1 MSCILWLPM
10 WTMLPLHQ
18 NGGSIVTSC
27 DVLYSVASQVDHATT
42 ASEWRLHCD
51 ILRCPVFCGFPGGP
65 CYHCI
70 RMEAP
75 LWHPA
80 MSCILWLPM
89 WTMLP
94 LHQNGGSIVTSCDV
108 LYSVASHVD
117 HATTASEWRLHC
129 DILRCPVFCGFPC
142 GPCYHCIRME
152 APLWHPAMSCILWLP
167 RWTMLPL
174 HQNGGSIVTSCDVLY
189 SVASHVDHATTTSE
203 WRLHCD
209 ILRCPVFCGFPCG
222 PCYHYI
228 RMDAPLWHPVL
239 ALLLCCC

>member
-27 DVLYSVASQVDHATT
+27 HVLYPVASHVDHATT
-42 ASEWRLHCD
+42 TSEWMLHCDILRCPVLCGFHVDHATTTSEWRLHCD

-65 CYHCI
+65 CYHYI

-94 LHQNGGSIVTSCDV
+94 LHQNGC
-108 LYSVASHVD
+108 
-117 HATTASEWRLHC
+117 
-129 DILRCPVFCGFPC
+129 
-142 GPCYHCIRME
+142 
-152 APLWHPAMSCILWLP
+152 
-167 RWTMLPL
+167 
-174 HQNGGSIVTSCDVLY
+174 SIVTSCDVLY

-203 WRLHCD
+203 WMLHCD

-228 RMDAPLWHPVL
+228 RMEAPLWHPVL